1 MARITRRE
9 WSYFQGSM
17 TYVDGNL
24 ERDVLLELRKVAALR
39 EADVESR
46 PEGRTY
52 DA

>member
-39 EADVESR
+39 ESPDVESE
-46 PEGRTY
+46 PKE
-52 DA
+52 DI